1 MVVAEQTFAMTP
13 VKKNGFFNITV
24 TRMEDTLDAN
34 NTSMKKRKV
43 PNRKISVLDE
53 LQSDSEKSRMS
64 TKSRKSRLKIRTPKI
79 MKIDLDN
86 NDN

>member
-53 LQSDSEKSRMS
+53 L
-64 TKSRKSRLKIRTPKI
+64 
-79 MKIDLDN
+79 
-86 NDN
+86 